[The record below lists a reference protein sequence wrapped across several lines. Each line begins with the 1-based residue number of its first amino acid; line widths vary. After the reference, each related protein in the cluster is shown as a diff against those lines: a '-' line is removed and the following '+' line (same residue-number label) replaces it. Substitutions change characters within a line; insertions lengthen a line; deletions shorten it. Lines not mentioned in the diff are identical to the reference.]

1 MVRQL
6 TAIMFTDM
14 VGYTALMQDDESE
27 ARRKRDA
34 QRAVLERAIE
44 AHGGR
49 ILQFYGDGTLSVFTS
64 SVSAVRS
71 AIEIQASLR
80 DLALPLRI
88 GIHSGDIAYDDNGV
102 FGHAVNVA
110 ARIEGLGVPGAV
122 LMSGTVHD
130 DVRNHPAIRT
140 RSLGSFELK
149 NVDHPMPV
157 FAVVHDRLSIP
168 PEDWVRH
175 ERAAASRSLAVLP
188 FVALGSGGEDD
199 HFCDGLAEEL
209 AHALGGYGELKVV
222 ARTSSRACRVWEQ
235 DVREIGRR
243 LDVAYVV
250 EGSVRRRHE
259 HVRIS
264 ARLVDVQ
271 TGFQLCSAVH
281 RDDVADLFAAQ
292 ERAAH
297 SVAMAV
303 VARLA
308 PLARRPSDGGR
319 RAHLR
324 MA

>member
-27 ARRKRDA
+27 AKRKRDA
-34 QRAVLERAIE
+34 QRDVLERAIE
-44 AHGGR
+44 GHGGR

-64 SVSAVRS
+64 AVSAVRS
-71 AIEIQASLR
+71 AVEIQESLR
-80 DLALPLRI
+80 GMSLPLRI
-88 GIHSGDIAYDDNGV
+88 GIHSGDIVYDENGV
-102 FGHAVNVA
+102 FGHGVNVA

-122 LMSGTVHD
+122 LMSGKVHD
-130 DVRNHPAIRT
+130 DVRNHPEIRT

-149 NVDHPMPV
+149 NVKHPMPV
-157 FAVVHDRLSIP
+157 FAVVHDSLSIP

-175 ERAAASRSLAVLP
+175 ERAVSSRSVAVLP
-188 FVALGSGGEDD
+188 FVSLGAVDED

-209 AHALGGYGELKVV
+209 AHALGAHDDLKVV
-222 ARTSSRACRVWEQ
+222 ARTSTRAFRAWER
-235 DVREIGRR
+235 DVREIGRE

-250 EGSVRRRHE
+250 EGSVRRRGGQ
-259 HVRIS
+259 VRVS

-271 TGFQLCSAVH
+271 SGFQLCSEVH
-281 RDDVADLFAAQ
+281 RDDVGDLFAAQ

-297 SVAMAV
+297 SIAMAV
-303 VARLA
+303 AGRLA
-308 PLARRPSDGGR
+308 PMGRRHSDGGR